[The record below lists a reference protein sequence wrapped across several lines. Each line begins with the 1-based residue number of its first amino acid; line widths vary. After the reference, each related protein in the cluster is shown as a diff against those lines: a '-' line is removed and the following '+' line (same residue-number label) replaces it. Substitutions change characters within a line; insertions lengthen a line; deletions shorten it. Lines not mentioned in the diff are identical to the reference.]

1 MSSIGWNE
9 PGVLN
14 SSVVPSASP
23 AAQSQ
28 QAASETVTDC
38 RLTHAVASFCISSF
52 VGATYSTRV
61 TGLFG
66 VGPPTVVGFLLFG
79 IGTLLLALAREP
91 IVIAGAVLVIW
102 QLFEAPYT
110 VYDINE
116 VSLRQAV
123 TPDRVLGRATAS
135 IQFVGIG
142 VYLVGLIL
150 GGALAEIAGLR
161 PTLIVAGGCGV
172 LGAVWLF
179 LSPVWKM
186 RELPRAER

>member
-1 MSSIGWNE
+1 MI
-9 PGVLN
+9 
-14 SSVVPSASP
+14 
-23 AAQSQ
+23 AA
-28 QAASETVTDC
+28 
-38 RLTHAVASFCISSF
+38 
-52 VGATYSTRV
+52 
-61 TGLFG
+61 
-66 VGPPTVVGFLLFG
+66 
-79 IGTLLLALAREP
+79 
-91 IVIAGAVLVIW
+91 AVLVIW

-179 LSPVWKM
+179 FSPVWKM
-186 RELPRAER
+186 RELPRGER